1 MHPCFTMSPN
11 MFREIAAWHE
21 KNSEK
26 FILRASKNSFHN
38 EISTKND
45 DIRNN
50 TDNNNNNNNNI
61 QSIYNLKWVDH
72 LNKIF
77 DETNIYTK

>member
-1 MHPCFTMSPN
+1 

-26 FILRASKNSFHN
+26 FILRASKNSFHH

-50 TDNNNNNNNNI
+50 TDNNNNNNI